1 MPSYDAQ
8 HHDPPAPIARV
19 IVRNPDNHSS
29 VVEFDMLIDTGA
41 DVTLL
46 PRAGAGHLGVSLVDD
61 VRYELAAFDG
71 SKSVAP
77 VAVLDMIFLNRVY
90 RGRYVLI
97 EGESG
102 VIGRDVLNHV
112 ALLFDDPQ
120 QQWLESK

>member
-1 MPSYDAQ
+1 M
-8 HHDPPAPIARV
+8 
-19 IVRNPDNHSS
+19 
-29 VVEFDMLIDTGA
+29 
-41 DVTLL
+41 
-46 PRAGAGHLGVSLVDD
+46 
-61 VRYELAAFDG
+61 RYELAAFDG

-112 ALLFDDPQ
+112 ALLFDGPQ